1 VGSLSA
7 TLAGAPWGI
16 VLVVALAGLLIV
28 LAQTAIQG
36 LIPQNSPDRLV
47 WWQTYWSHR
56 KAHAQDPTPPQHR
69 PPA

>member
-1 VGSLSA
+1 MGSLSS

-36 LIPQNSPDRLV
+36 LIPQNSPDRLA
-47 WWQTYWSHR
+47 WWQNYWSHR
-56 KAHAQDPTPPQHR
+56 KAHTQDPAPPQHR